1 MSERSGMSMAAFPLP
16 QVPDPDAFVDTRL
29 TMQTLVAGLFVFGM
43 GSGDPKRQRSLP
55 GYSGLL
61 TLAALQLRLLPVSA
75 FVVATKSHV
84 PSLALKFATLV
95 IEPAISGSPA
105 GNGLPTAA
113 PTAERP

>member
-43 GSGDPKRQRSLP
+43 GSGDPKRQPSLP

-75 FVVATKSHV
+75 FVVATKSNV
-84 PSLALKFATLV
+84 PLPALQFATLV
-95 IEPAISGSPA
+95 IELAMSGIAA
-105 GNGLPTAA
+105 GNGIPTPA
-113 PTAERP
+113 PPK